1 MTSSQQEVAYTSYR
15 FRVEN
20 LHCAACEN
28 RLRALF
34 VQDRGVALI
43 EVDIPE
49 KTIAIHSERDDLTDE
64 LANRLAD
71 AGFLPA
77 PYSADIN
84 A

>member
-1 MTSSQQEVAYTSYR
+1 MTSSQQAVVSIAYR

-20 LHCAACEN
+20 VHCPACER
-28 RLRALF
+28 RLRAVF
-34 VQDRGVALI
+34 GEDRGITLI
-43 EVDIPE
+43 EVDITE

-64 LANRLAD
+64 LANLLAD

-77 PYSADIN
+77 RYSADIN